1 MMQNFTTQPALNNSH
16 WDFTSS
22 PSNEF
27 AMVVVVNPQDRK
39 LVNQQCIES
48 ELYSL
53 HVYSSQLLFDD
64 RQSTR

>member
-16 WDFTSS
+16 WDFTRS

-27 AMVVVVNPQDRK
+27 AIVVVVNPQDRK

-48 ELYSL
+48 QLYSL
-53 HVYSSQLLFDD
+53 HVY
-64 RQSTR
+64 